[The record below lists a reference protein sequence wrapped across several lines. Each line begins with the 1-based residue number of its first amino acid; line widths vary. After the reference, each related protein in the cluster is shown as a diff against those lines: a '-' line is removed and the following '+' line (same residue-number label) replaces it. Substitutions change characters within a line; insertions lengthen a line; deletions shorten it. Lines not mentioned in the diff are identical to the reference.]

1 MNMNKPKLDRQQ
13 LFDQATNFRGI
24 FKRYSFVIFLVFLLA
39 LYGFVLF
46 RINSL
51 SNSQPSEEAVSS
63 QVKAAAIPKV
73 DPAVISQL
81 QSLQDNSVSVQALFN
96 QARSNPFQ

>member
-1 MNMNKPKLDRQQ
+1 MSNTKTDITSLIDKLKGINIAKLGRYALLSFI
-13 LFDQATNFRGI
+13 LFVA
-24 FKRYSFVIFLVFLLA
+24 A

-51 SNSQPSEEAVSS
+51 SNLQPSNQDVSS
-63 QVKAAAIPKV
+63 KVKAAQVPHIDQAIV
-73 DPAVISQL
+73 SQL
-81 QSLQDNSVSVQALFN
+81 KSLQDNSVSVQTLFD